1 MDLINHRTGL
11 AKKEVQDLVE
21 TVFSII
27 KEGLSEGERVKISGF
42 GAFVVNQKH
51 ARRGRN
57 PNTGAPMQIGPH
69 RVLSFRPSQTLKEL
83 VNSGHN

>member
-1 MDLINHRTGL
+1 MELINHRTGL
-11 AKKEVQDLVE
+11 AKKDAQDLVE

-42 GAFVVNQKH
+42 GAFVVNHKQ

-57 PNTGAPMQIGPH
+57 PHTGAPMQIGPH

-83 VNSGHN
+83 VNSGRN